1 MEPVTVVESAAV
13 PLPYSDIDTDQ
24 IIPSAHITSR
34 TTEEFAT
41 ALFAQRRTDPDF
53 VLNRPELAGRSILVA
68 GRNFGCGSS
77 REQAVWAL
85 LAGGFRAVV
94 APSFGEIFAT
104 NALKNG
110 LLPARIDEHRH
121 AALTRAI
128 EAEPDLPVTV
138 DLRAGTVAAADVTAT
153 FDVDPFYR
161 ELLLTGQRELDYLLG
176 LAPEIE
182 AYEAGLAL
190 HPVTATRIGT
200 R

>member
-1 MEPVTVVESAAV
+1 MEPVTVIESAAV

-24 IIPSAHITSR
+24 IVPSAYLTSR
-34 TTEEFAT
+34 TTEEFAR

-53 VLNRPELAGRSILVA
+53 VLNRPGLAGRSIMVA

-77 REQAVWAL
+77 REQAVWAM

-104 NALKNG
+104 NAVKNG
-110 LLPARIDEHRH
+110 LLPVQVDVDRH
-121 AALTRAI
+121 AAIVRAVD
-128 EAEPDLPVTV
+128 AEPDLRLTV
-138 DLRAGTVAAADVTAT
+138 DLRTGTVTAADVTAT
-153 FDVDPFYR
+153 FEVDPFYR

-176 LAPEIE
+176 LIPEIE
-182 AYEAGLAL
+182 AYEAGPAL